1 MPERKKILWAD
12 DEIDLLEAHV
22 LFLAQYGYDVVGVT
36 NGEDALHR
44 VLTES
49 FDAVL
54 MDVRLNGMSGLES
67 LKKIKEKKPGT
78 IVIMITGFSYDD
90 ELVAKSNELGC
101 AGYIGK
107 NASISQIIC
116 CFKAFIKDAKEKN
129 KQ

>member
-1 MPERKKILWAD
+1 MANKILIVD
-12 DEIDLLEAHV
+12 DEAAVRDTLRDLLKKEAYNV
-22 LFLAQYGYDVVGVT
+22 LAVAS
-36 NGEDALHR
+36 GEEAL
-44 VLTES
+44 EAIEKED